1 MSKLFRASLIIT
13 IFFAIN
19 KVVALV
25 RQYVITKQFG
35 LTAEID
41 AFNVSNNLPDLL
53 FSLIA
58 GSALAFAIIP
68 LLTEYFDI
76 KGKEKAWQLFSRV
89 TNIVFLLTL
98 ILAVLVGIF
107 AELLISSPVGIAPGF
122 TQDQQKLT
130 AELMRINLLAT
141 VIFSISGLAMSGL
154 QANKHFLL
162 PAVAPILYNVGQI
175 IGATIIGPAFGIGVY
190 SLAYGVVIGAVL
202 HLLIQIPGLLKYGFR
217 WDISFGFH
225 DEGIKKVIKL
235 MGPRILTVLF
245 IQIIFLT
252 RDNLASRLQ
261 EGTVSALTYG
271 YYIMQ
276 VPETL
281 IGTAIGTALL
291 PTLSQFAE
299 QKKQQE
305 FGEVLNKTIR
315 VMLALTAI
323 ITVISFIALP
333 PFINVLFGFN
343 EENNQLLVWVTN
355 AYMIGLFTQC
365 LLEVT
370 TRAFYANQDAKTPF
384 YFTLARMIGFIALA
398 IILMK
403 MFGSVGLALADTIA
417 VSMVVFYSFFL
428 LKKQIPQVLDMNGT
442 LLRTLFACAITG
454 LILYILIYIL
464 PLPQL
469 MATIIAVGIA
479 GIAALLIIKKE
490 LGMLVKL

>member
-1 MSKLFRASLIIT
+1 MT

-25 RQYVITKQFG
+25 RQYVVTKQFG
-35 LTAEID
+35 LSAEID

-58 GSALAFAIIP
+58 GSALALAIIP
-68 LLTEYFDI
+68 VLTEYFD
-76 KGKEKAWQLFSRV
+76 KEGRQKAWKLFSQI

-98 ILAVLVGIF
+98 VLAVLVAIF
-107 AELLISSPVGIAPGF
+107 AEPLISSPLGIAPGF
-122 TQDQQKLT
+122 TPDQQKLA
-130 AELMRINLLAT
+130 AELMRINLFAT
-141 VIFSISGLAMSGL
+141 VIFSLSGLIMSGL

-162 PAVAPILYNVGQI
+162 PAVAPILYNIGQI
-175 IGATIIGPAFGIGVY
+175 IGATIIGPYFGIGVY
-190 SLAYGVVIGAVL
+190 GLAYGVVIGAVL
-202 HLLIQIPGLLKYGFR
+202 HLVIQIPGLIKFGFR
-217 WDISFGFH
+217 WHTSLGFG
-225 DEGIKKVIKL
+225 DKGVKKVITL

-245 IQIIFLT
+245 IQIMFLT

-299 QKKQQE
+299 QKKQKE

-315 VMLALTAI
+315 VMFALTVI
-323 ITVISFIALP
+323 ITIISFLALP
-333 PFINVLFGFN
+333 PFISALFNFSA
-343 EENNQLLVWVTN
+343 ENNRLLIWVTN

-384 YFTLARMIGFIALA
+384 YFTLARMIGFI
-398 IILMK
+398 IFSVILMK
-403 MFGSVGLALADTIA
+403 WFGPIGLALADTLA
-417 VSMVVFYSFFL
+417 VSLVVFYSLYL
-428 LKKQIPQVLDMNGT
+428 LRKQIPQMLAMNET
-442 LLRTLFACAITG
+442 FIRTLSAGGVTA
-454 LILYILIYIL
+454 LIIYILIYIL
-464 PLPQL
+464 PFPVLFT
-469 MATIIAVGIA
+469 TIIAVGA
-479 GIAALLIIKKE
+479 GGVAALFIIRRE
-490 LGMLVKL
+490 LRLLLNL